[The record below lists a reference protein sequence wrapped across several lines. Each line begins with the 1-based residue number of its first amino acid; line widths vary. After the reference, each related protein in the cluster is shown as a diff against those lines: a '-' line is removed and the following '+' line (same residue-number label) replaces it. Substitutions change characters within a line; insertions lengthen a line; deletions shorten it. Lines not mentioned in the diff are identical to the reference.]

1 MSARMLGEYTNV
13 LFGGNINF
21 RIYSVPLSSNAG
33 RIYTNILFGGNINF
47 RIYSVPLSSNAGR
60 IKDNVYTLYIY
71 FYSFKKKTI
80 IGN

>member
-1 MSARMLGEYTNV
+1 MLGE
-13 LFGGNINF
+13 
-21 RIYSVPLSSNAG
+21 
-33 RIYTNILFGGNINF
+33 YTNILFGGNINF